1 MSMSYPE
8 AVKIQRRHESDL
20 MALPGV
26 VGVSVVLAD
35 NVIVL
40 KISVAPDA
48 ELPAELVGVSEL
60 DGLPVSVVRERY
72 ELQ

>member
-1 MSMSYPE
+1 MPMTYEE
-8 AVKIQRRHESDL
+8 AVEVQRRHESDL

-26 VGVSVVLAD
+26 VGVSVVLAED
-35 NVIVL
+35 VMVL
-40 KISVAPDA
+40 KISVDPDA
-48 ELPAELVGVSEL
+48 DLPAELVDVSEL

>member
-1 MSMSYPE
+1 MSYEE
-8 AVKIQRRHESDL
+8 AVNIQRRHEPAL
-20 MALPGV
+20 MSLSGV

-35 NVIVL
+35 DALVL
-40 KISVAPDA
+40 KISVDPETD
-48 ELPAELVGVSEL
+48 LPAELAGVSEL